1 MTRKEFMDK
10 FFDLC
15 KDAQEEIP
23 PNVIAEILRDYAD
36 RLDQM
41 KKLFAFVLGLLFF
54 LCPFAVQ
61 AEDVELMPQ
70 EEIVEAPSPDPMS
83 GEAIRYLQGE
93 DIYQG
98 TFSWQGNNV
107 STKFNYDNPMKKQI
121 CIFRYQILMKNVI
134 NTTSKII
141 AIKKN

>member
-1 MTRKEFMDK
+1 MDK

-41 KKLFAFVLGLLFF
+41 KKLFAFLLGLFLL

-61 AEDVELMPQ
+61 AEDVQPMPQ
-70 EEIVEAPSPDPMS
+70 EEIAKAPSPEPMS
-83 GEAIRYLQGE
+83 EDALNYLLSE
-93 DIYQG
+93 DMYQG
-98 TFSWQGNNV
+98 TLSWQGNKT
-107 STKFNYDNPMKKQI
+107 STKFNYDMKKEN
-121 CIFRYQILMKNVI
+121 K
-134 NTTSKII
+134 
-141 AIKKN
+141 